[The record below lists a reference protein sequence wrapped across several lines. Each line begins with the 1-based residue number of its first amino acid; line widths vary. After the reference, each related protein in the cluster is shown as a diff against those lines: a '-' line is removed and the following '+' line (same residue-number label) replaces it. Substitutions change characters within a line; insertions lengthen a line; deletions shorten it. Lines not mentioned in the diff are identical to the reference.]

1 MKGRPVFP
9 VLLLAVIWGT
19 YYVASQ
25 QTVAGMSVFSMGV
38 YIRLIVMVFLTVL
51 MALRGE
57 LKLLLQVRFVWPKLV
72 TIGVLGFLL
81 DATAFVGLSLG
92 SASTGTALLKCD
104 ILMVA
109 VISAVIYKTRLSWKQ
124 WCCIVVMLLGV
135 FITMGLNPAHLELF
149 NLGNL
154 FYLLSA
160 LFVSINAF
168 VIKSAQHDKRNPVC
182 DNVVA
187 YYNNFV
193 CMLCF
198 IAASAAAGSLGEIM
212 NCIRTPYYGWML
224 LLASVGQTLVYIVYY
239 YDLRRF
245 PVWFVK
251 VFLLFMPVVA
261 SLICFFA
268 FGEKLTAVQLGG
280 MAVILAGALG
290 ILMEQ
295 RKNET
300 GSMEPVEERG

>member
-1 MKGRPVFP
+1 MVQLTTPYFLIDEG
-9 VLLLAVIWGT
+9 LLKQNLEILRQVHSTDDRNA
-19 YYVASQ
+19 A
-25 QTVAGMSVFSMGV
+25 
-38 YIRLIVMVFLTVL
+38 LLN
-51 MALRGE
+51 ALRPFLRE
-57 LKLLLQVRFVWPKLV
+57 ERRPRLDRALQLARMTRMIRVA
-72 TIGVLGFLL
+72 IGVLGFLL

-109 VISAVIYKTRLSWKQ
+109 VISAVIYKTRLTWRQ
-124 WCCIVVMLLGV
+124 WACMVVMLLGV
-135 FITMGLNPAHLELF
+135 FVTMGLDPAHLELV
-149 NLGNL
+149 NWGNF

-168 VIKSAQHDKRNPVC
+168 VIKSAQHHKKNPVC

-198 IAASAAAGSLGEIM
+198 IAASAAAGTLGEIV
-212 NCIRTPYYGWML
+212 NCIRTPYYGGML
-224 LLASVGQTLVYIVYY
+224 LLASVGQTLVYVVYY

-261 SLICFFA
+261 SLICVFA
-268 FGEKLTAVQLGG
+268 FGETLTAAQLGG
-280 MAVILAGALG
+280 MAIILAGALG
-290 ILMEQ
+290 ILLEQ
-295 RKNET
+295 RKNE
-300 GSMEPVEERG
+300 GKSLEPVEERG

>member
-1 MKGRPVFP
+1 MKGKSVLP

-38 YIRLIVMVFLTVL
+38 YIRLIVMGILTVL
-51 MALRGE
+51 MAIRGQ
-57 LKLLLQVRFVWPKLV
+57 LKLLLQVRYVWPRLV
-72 TIGVLGFLL
+72 AIGVLGFLL

-104 ILMVA
+104 TLMVA
-109 VISAVIYKTRLSWKQ
+109 VISAVIYKTRLTWRQ
-124 WCCIVVMLLGV
+124 WACMVVMLLGV
-135 FITMGLNPAHLELF
+135 FVTMGLDPAHLELV
-149 NLGNL
+149 NWGNF

-168 VIKSAQHDKRNPVC
+168 VIKSAQHHKKNPVC

-198 IAASAAAGSLGEIM
+198 IAASAAAGTLGEIV
-212 NCIRTPYYGWML
+212 NCIRTPYYGGML
-224 LLASVGQTLVYIVYY
+224 LLASVGQTLVYVVYY

-261 SLICFFA
+261 SLICVFA
-268 FGEKLTAVQLGG
+268 FGETLTAAQLGG

-290 ILMEQ
+290 ILLEQ
-295 RKNET
+295 RKNE
-300 GSMEPVEERG
+300 GKSLEPVEERG